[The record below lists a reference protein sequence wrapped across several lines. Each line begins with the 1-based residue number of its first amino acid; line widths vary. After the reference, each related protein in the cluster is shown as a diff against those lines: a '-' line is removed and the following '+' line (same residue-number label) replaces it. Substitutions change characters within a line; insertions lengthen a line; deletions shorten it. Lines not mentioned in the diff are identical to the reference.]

1 MKVVVGLGNVG
12 KQFENTRHNVG
23 FLVVDYFL
31 KKLKVKLDQENFDCF
46 YTLAKINNDNFLFA
60 KPTTLMNL
68 SGNCVQKILNY
79 YHVASENLIVFSDD
93 LDQDLG
99 KYKTRTSCSCG
110 GHNGLRDISTKIKTD
125 NYLHFKIGIGR
136 PKDKNIKDYVLG
148 KFNSDDLHC
157 LKKIFEKAYK
167 LLQLISLNSSIN
179 IALSKLNN

>member
-1 MKVVVGLGNVG
+1 MKVVVGLGNIG

-110 GHNGLRDISTKIKTD
+110 GHNGLRDITTKIKTYRVCGIKTDIVSYDRYPWID
-125 NYLHFKIGIGR
+125 NPVLEDGIR
-136 PKDKNIKDYVLG
+136 LASPKDIAAMKVNAIQGRGTHKD
-148 KFNSDDLHC
+148 FR
-157 LKKIFEKAYK
+157 EKCK
-167 LLQLISLNSSIN
+167 REH
-179 IALSKLNN
+179 